1 MKSEIREIII
11 VEGRDDTAA
20 IRRAVNAETIETHG
34 FGLSQEMWEQIEK
47 AIHTR
52 GVIVFT
58 DPDPAG
64 ERIRRKIRERFPQCK
79 EAFLSQEE
87 AEKNGDIGVEN
98 ASPEHIREALFAA
111 REMNCAPLEEPQI
124 TRNDLLEAGLVGGP
138 ESGKKRE
145 EVCRR
150 LKIGHCNGKRLL
162 SRLNGFGITKE
173 EFYGAL
179 RSEGDPGNQ
188 E

>member
-1 MKSEIREIII
+1 MKTDIREIII

-34 FGLSQEMWEQIEK
+34 FGMSREMWEQIEK

-52 GVIVFT
+52 GAIVFT

-87 AEKNGDIGVEN
+87 AEKEGDIGVEN
-98 ASPEHIREALFAA
+98 ASPESIRQALAAA
-111 REMNCAPLEEPQI
+111 RQRSADGPQETEI
-124 TRNDLLEAGLVGGP
+124 TRQDLLDAGLVGGKG
-138 ESGKKRE
+138 SGILRE

-162 SRLNGFGITKE
+162 DRLNGFGITKE

-179 RSEGDPGNQ
+179 RSASDPGDQ